1 MAPLSRPPVSRPCE
15 SWGRVLRA
23 PHDVHLPQDRED
35 GSQLV
40 AHLPAQSAIAHG
52 CGRSYGDVALNPGRT
67 LIDTRRLD
75 RFIAFDPHTG
85 LLTCEAGVTLADIL
99 AVIARPDPDGSGW
112 MLPVVPGTRF
122 VSVGGAIAN
131 DIHGKNA
138 HLLGSFGCH
147 LEQLELAR
155 SDGSR
160 LLCSRTENAELFA
173 ATIGGLGLTGLILSA
188 TLRLRRVPGL
198 ALESEEI
205 RFGALD
211 DFFAL
216 DAESAEG
223 WEYTAAW
230 IDCLATG
237 ASLGRGIYLR
247 ARHSPGFG
255 AEPPARAPK
264 RQVPFAPP
272 LSLVNG
278 LSVRAFNALYWRK
291 LGAAGRTSNIGPYE
305 KSFFPLDAIGGW
317 NKLYGP
323 DGFYQFQAV
332 VPPDDARRVTADMLG
347 AIARSGQGSMLVV
360 LKRFSAVRS
369 PGLISFPMPGTSLA
383 LDFPNRGAATLG
395 LLQRLEAIVGA
406 AGGRIYPAKDFA
418 MSAESFA
425 QSYPALPAFQSFID
439 PAMSSA
445 FSRRMGLHSMGLHS
459 TGVRA
464 PEPTP

>member
-1 MAPLSRPPVSRPCE
+1 MTPTVRSPAGPPPVSRICQ
-15 SWGRVLRA
+15 SWGGVLRA
-23 PHDVHLPQDRED
+23 PHDVLVPSDREA
-35 GSQLV
+35 GRRLV
-40 AHLPAQSAIAHG
+40 AQLPAGRTIPHG
-52 CGRSYGDVALNPGRT
+52 CGRSYGDVALNPGLG

-75 RFIAFDPHTG
+75 RFIRFDAHSG
-85 LLTCEAGVTLADIL
+85 LLTCEAGVTLAEIL
-99 AVIARPDPDGSGW
+99 AVIARPDANGSGW

-147 LEQLELAR
+147 VEQLELAR
-155 SDGSR
+155 SDGHT
-160 LLCSRTENAELFA
+160 LVCSRTENADLFA

-198 ALESEEI
+198 ALESEEV

-211 DFFAL
+211 AFFAL
-216 DAESAEG
+216 DAESAEA

-264 RQVPFAPP
+264 LQVPFAPP

-291 LGAAGRTSNIGPYE
+291 LGSPGRASGIGPYE
-305 KSFFPLDAIGGW
+305 KTFFPLDAIGGW

-332 VPPDDARRVTADMLG
+332 VPPEDAHRVTADMLG

-425 QSYPALPAFQSFID
+425 KGYPGLPQFRTFID

-445 FSRRMGLHSMGLHS
+445 FSRRMGLHSS
-459 TGVRA
+459 GVRA
-464 PEPTP
+464 PESTP